1 MFKALLKAAFTSVR
15 FYVTVVVLLV
25 AGSGFVYL
33 MNEYGMP
40 YYTKYNEG
48 VTVPDVTKI
57 SLSDAQ
63 SRLASIGLRSEVL
76 DRRANAAYPADY
88 IIDQSP
94 SPLQIVKPNR
104 KIYLT
109 VNTAERPKAVVPNL
123 INMSLRNAEM
133 QLQNGGFQ
141 LGSITYESSRFRN
154 TILSQSEA
162 PGDTLA
168 KGSVIHLTVSDG
180 LGQRKVPVPELIG
193 LKLTEA
199 QQQIRR
205 AGLRVGEIRFEPTK
219 DVVPNTIIGFSP
231 REEELTEG
239 QTVTLVVSE
248 RFDAIEVLE
257 AAAVGADSAIQ
268 SGPGAPGSPDVQGG
282 SNGQG
287 PPDVQGGPGTQGTP
301 DVHNEPTNPNQPL
314 RPN

>member
-15 FYVTVVVLLV
+15 FYGTVVVLLLTG
-25 AGSGFVYL
+25 AGVLYL
-33 MNEYGMP
+33 MDTFVMP
-40 YYTKYNEG
+40 QYTKYNEG

-57 SLSDAQ
+57 SLQDAQ
-63 SRLASIGLRSEVL
+63 TQLASYGLRSEVL

-154 TILSQSEA
+154 TILNQSEA

-168 KGSVIHLTVSDG
+168 KGSVIHLIVSDG

-205 AGLRVGEIRFEPTK
+205 AGFRVGEIRFEPTQ
-219 DVVPNTIIGFSP
+219 DVTPNTVIEFSP

-239 QTVTLVVSE
+239 QTIVLVVSE
-248 RFDAIEVLE
+248 RFDAIEVIE
-257 AAAVGADSAIQ
+257 AAAVGADSTVQ
-268 SGPGAPGSPDVQGG
+268 SGPGVPGQ
-282 SNGQG
+282 
-287 PPDVQGGPGTQGTP
+287 
-301 DVHNEPTNPNQPL
+301 NQPQ
-314 RPN
+314 N